1 MPSQVNQQLALINAG
16 SNVTIEVCTPAGQ
29 RKKFRSVYI
38 GCLPQEY
45 VMVQFP
51 ESQKL
56 GGFSHYISQGTSITV
71 RGLIEGREGAVIA
84 FMSTISQTV
93 LIPSR
98 IMVLD
103 YPNQI
108 TLQHLRSSIRI
119 DTELVAK
126 IKIDNKFWQT
136 TITDLSVNGCHL
148 DIIEGESLV
157 LTENKAVEIIFENYP
172 RLEGLNIIA
181 NICNIKNQIQGVS
194 FGVKFSDLSKDPI
207 SKLLHHII
215 MVD

>member
-172 RLEGLNIIA
+172 RLEGLNITA

>member
-51 ESQKL
+51 DNQKL

-172 RLEGLNIIA
+172 RLEGLNITA

>member
-51 ESQKL
+51 DNQKL

-126 IKIDNKFWQT
+126 VKIDNKFWQT
-136 TITDLSVNGCHL
+136 TITDLSVTGCHL
-148 DIIEGESLV
+148 DIIEGETLV

-172 RLEGLNIIA
+172 RLEGLNITA